1 MGLRQLLLTL
11 AGVASAEAFTCTA
24 RSPALRQQSSAA
36 AISSSPHV
44 LRLSGGA
51 TAVHDCTASAAVT
64 VVPTEPIEG
73 QKPGTS
79 GLRKK
84 TKVFQGEK
92 YLENFVQSLFDSLP
106 AGELGN
112 FPREA

>member
-1 MGLRQLLLTL
+1 MLFHLTL
-11 AGVASAEAFTCTA
+11 AVVVATSTTSSLSLGSVRAV
-24 RSPALRQQSSAA
+24 RSDRSSRAA
-36 AISSSPHV
+36 A

-51 TAVHDCTASAAVT
+51 SSAVT
-64 VVPTEPIEG
+64 EYVVPAEVSTVPTTPFEG

-84 TKVFQGEK
+84 TQVVMQPH

-106 AGELGN
+106 AEELAG
-112 FPREA
+112 A